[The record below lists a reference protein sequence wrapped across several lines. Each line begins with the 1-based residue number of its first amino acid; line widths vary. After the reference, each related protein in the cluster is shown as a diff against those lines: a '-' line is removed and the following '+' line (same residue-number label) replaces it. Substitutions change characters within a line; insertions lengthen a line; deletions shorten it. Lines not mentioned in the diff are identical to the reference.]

1 MGLSGLDVDTTA
13 EDGFAPGRG
22 TASSDYEAAK
32 RAAGIPTEAKPSTM
46 RMGPKSG
53 LGGLL
58 GGQAYAARFRL
69 DALSSEL
76 LDPLSEQLGRQDYL
90 FGGKQPSSLDCLAFG
105 YLSLLYYPAVPQ
117 AWLKET
123 IVTKYPRIAAY
134 IRQLSKDLFRGEEIY
149 PADVWFI
156 STGATNVR
164 RDSLLPWAPRSQT
177 FASNTLAGAKE
188 ILGNVPGVSAFS
200 RGHTVVS
207 EPLQVSKRIKSELPS
222 PWFVSS
228 LLGVTAAVAIGLA
241 TLAIRHRRSP
251 REGELIFWA
260 LRPTTGF
267 GEAQNMLSAFANQLH
282 EGAMY

>member
-32 RAAGIPTEAKPSTM
+32 RAAGIPTETKPSTM

-58 GGQAYAARFRL
+58 GGQAYATRFRL

-105 YLSLLYYPAVPQ
+105 YLSLLYYP
-117 AWLKET
+117 
-123 IVTKYPRIAAY
+123 Y
-134 IRQLSKDLFRGEEIY
+134 IRQLSKDLFRGEEIH
-149 PADVWFI
+149 PADVWSI
-156 STGATNVR
+156 STGATNMR
-164 RDSLLPWAPRSQT
+164 RDSLLPWAPKSQA

-207 EPLQVSKRIKSELPS
+207 EPLQVSKRVKSELPS

-241 TLAIRHRRSP
+241 TLAIRHRRSS